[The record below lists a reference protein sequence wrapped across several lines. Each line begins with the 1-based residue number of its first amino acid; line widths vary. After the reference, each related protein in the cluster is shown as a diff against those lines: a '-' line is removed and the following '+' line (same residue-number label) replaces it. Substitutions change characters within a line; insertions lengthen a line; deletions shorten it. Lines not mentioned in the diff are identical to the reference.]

1 MGDYH
6 HLTMHLKLAL
16 AAIVVCSLSAP
27 TSAMDLTE
35 ANWDSATAG
44 KSVFIKFFAPWC
56 GHCKALKPSWDKLMA
71 EFKDSPA
78 ALVADV
84 DCTVEESLCAKY
96 KIEGFPTVKYGDPA
110 ALKDYE
116 GGRDYDELVTFSK
129 ENLGP
134 VCGLKTLENC
144 DDDTKK
150 AIEEAQ
156 KMSNDD
162 IKANLQQR
170 KDAVAKMESEFELKV
185 EELSA
190 QYEKLQKEKDT
201 AVAELKKNG
210 TPPLNILKM
219 ISTDRGIDPPEEEDL
234 GGDEGG
240 DGEDDFNADEY
251 GDEDGQDGEEG
262 EDFEGDDEGE
272 EGEGDEL

>member
-84 DCTVEESLCAKY
+84 DCTVEESLCARNN
-96 KIEGFPTVKYGDPA
+96 IEGFPTVKYGDPS

-116 GGRDYDELVTFSK
+116 GGRDYEELVEFSK

-134 VCGLKTLENC
+134 VCGLKSLENC
-144 DDDTKK
+144 DDATKK
-150 AIEEAQ
+150 AIKDAQ
-156 KMSNDD
+156 KLSNEE
-162 IKANLQQR
+162 IESTLKLR
-170 KDAVAKMESEFELKV
+170 RDAIATLESDFELKV

-190 QYEKLQKEKDT
+190 QYEALQKEKDS
-201 AVAELKKNG
+201 AVAELKKSG
-210 TPPLNILKM
+210 TPP
-219 ISTDRGIDPPEEEDL
+219 
-234 GGDEGG
+234 
-240 DGEDDFNADEY
+240 
-251 GDEDGQDGEEG
+251 
-262 EDFEGDDEGE
+262 
-272 EGEGDEL
+272 